1 MTHALRAPVA
11 LSCGEPSGIGPEIAL
26 KAWQAIGHEVPFFWI
41 GDPAHLPAGAEWH
54 AISAPDQVM
63 ASQQTT
69 MPVLEHRFAA
79 PAPAGVPAPENAQSV
94 IDVIARGV
102 DLVRSGQAA
111 ALCTA
116 PIHKK
121 ALQDGA
127 QFAYLAT
134 TTKRNSSSSTVAI
147 YDMDT
152 GAIHDTQAAAP
163 PLGWLVAW
171 RPALP

>member
-79 PAPAGVPAPENAQSV
+79 SAPAGVPAPENAQSV

-102 DLVRSGQAA
+102 DLVQSGQAA

-121 ALQDGA
+121 ALKHIWHFTIDSNPTALSFTMISTWKQKPLDVSWSFLMIVLRIQN
-127 QFAYLAT
+127 QFC
-134 TTKRNSSSSTVAI
+134 
-147 YDMDT
+147 
-152 GAIHDTQAAAP
+152 
-163 PLGWLVAW
+163 
-171 RPALP
+171 